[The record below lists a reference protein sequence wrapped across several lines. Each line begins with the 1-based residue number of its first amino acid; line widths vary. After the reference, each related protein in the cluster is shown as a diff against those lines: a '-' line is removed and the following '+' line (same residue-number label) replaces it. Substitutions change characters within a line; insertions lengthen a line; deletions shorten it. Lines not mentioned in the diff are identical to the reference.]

1 MVTHI
6 GEHSVSIPT
15 GISNWVNES
24 EDNKFEFDVMIEQLR
39 DAIADETFNKK
50 FIEAKKRLEKE
61 GNCSEDLADAF
72 MSSIFEVL
80 VNFTTESL
88 IKFFTDPD
96 YKDYA
101 DTMRHIDV
109 SRQGSRELF
118 TKTIAEF
125 LNN

>member
-50 FIEAKKRLEKE
+50 FIEAKKRLKKE

-80 VNFTTESL
+80 VNSTTESL
-88 IKFFTDPD
+88 IKFFTDPG
-96 YKDYA
+96 YKDCA

-109 SRQGSRELF
+109 SRQSYKELF
-118 TKTIAEF
+118 TKIIAEF